1 MPIYDQSYRPYRGHL
16 SSHAMRWWTITRTG
30 LLHLF
35 SRKLFLVL
43 CTMTFFYPV
52 VAGFQIYFVH
62 QFPEQNFVTV
72 NAEFF
77 RMMLEI
83 QLLWFV
89 VLGIYPGTGLISNDL
104 KWNAIQLYLS
114 KPLTRVD
121 YVVGKLAII
130 GILLLGVSLVPGL
143 LLFAL
148 QLGFSSDLKFLASF
162 WWIPFSVIGFSI
174 AAAFAWGMII
184 LALSSL
190 SKNSRLVGI
199 LLIALVFASGGG
211 ALIFWGITD
220 VEGVIVLSILDQ
232 LKQLS
237 YLFFGGS
244 GAFGNHGFLAAFVL
258 VFVIAACAGILR
270 RRVRAVEVVT

>member
-1 MPIYDQSYRPYRGHL
+1 
-16 SSHAMRWWTITRTG
+16 
-30 LLHLF
+30 
-35 SRKLFLVL
+35 
-43 CTMTFFYPV
+43 
-52 VAGFQIYFVH
+52 
-62 QFPEQNFVTV
+62 
-72 NAEFF
+72 
-77 RMMLEI
+77 MMLEI

-121 YVVGKLAII
+121 YVVGKLAVI

-148 QLGFSSDLKFLASF
+148 QLGFSSDLKFLAGF
-162 WWIPFSVIGFSI
+162 WWIPFSIAGFSI